1 MGLHGWRLASLIGAA
16 LGGGYVLATAIGFF
30 LGNLLPMPLSE
41 ATLISHLTG
50 FVFYTVAILW
60 VFALRQPGKA
70 WLYLALASVLFSAA
84 GLALRG

>member
-16 LGGGYVLATAIGFF
+16 LVGGYVLATAVGFF
-30 LGNLLPMPLSE
+30 LGKLLPLPLSE

-50 FVFYTVAILW
+50 FVFYAGAILW

-70 WLYLALASVLFSAA
+70 WLYLGLASVLFSVI
-84 GLALRG
+84 GLTLRG